1 MNQLVLTGDPR
12 GVDDAH
18 RRPGRTFGAL
28 PGPPEDLGDRRSRER
43 SIDQL
48 KEVGVQ
54 RLAPSGGP
62 CLELATRLVGYTS
75 DLQQR
80 SHTCMLAQYT
90 YKPYEGGSQGDL
102 SLIAVRRVEQRRNR
116 E

>member
-1 MNQLVLTGDPR
+1 VNQLVLTRDP
-12 GVDDAH
+12 GGLDDVD

-28 PGPPEDLGDRRSRER
+28 PGSPKNLGDRRSRDL

-54 RLAPSGGP
+54 RLAPSGGAR
-62 CLELATRLVGYTS
+62 LQLAAGLIWYAS

-80 SHTCMLAQYT
+80 SHACILA
-90 YKPYEGGSQGDL
+90 
-102 SLIAVRRVEQRRNR
+102 
-116 E
+116 